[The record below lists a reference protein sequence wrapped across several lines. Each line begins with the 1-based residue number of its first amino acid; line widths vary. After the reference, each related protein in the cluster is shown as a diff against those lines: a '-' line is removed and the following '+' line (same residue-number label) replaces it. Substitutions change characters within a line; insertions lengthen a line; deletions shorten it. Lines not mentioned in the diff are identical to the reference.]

1 MSEGK
6 WKDLLI
12 NKGRQINQPPQI
24 ILILDLITFNFNG
37 ILTMNFLKFNS
48 MVSDDSKSIKLG
60 LMQDHGMTIMCEGLH

>member
-12 NKGRQINQPPQI
+12 NKGWQIIQPPQI
-24 ILILDLITFNFNG
+24 ILILDLIAFNFNG

-48 MVSDDSKSIKLG
+48 MVSDDSMSIKLG
-60 LMQDHGMTIMCEGLH
+60 LMQDYGMTIMCEGLH